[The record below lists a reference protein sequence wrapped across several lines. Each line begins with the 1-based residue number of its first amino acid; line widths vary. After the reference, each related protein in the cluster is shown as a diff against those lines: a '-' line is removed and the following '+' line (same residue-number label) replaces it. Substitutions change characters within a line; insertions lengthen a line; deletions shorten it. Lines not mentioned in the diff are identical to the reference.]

1 MHQNDLKI
9 LKKILIWSKKN
20 KNFSNFF
27 KNIFETQKQIENW
40 LIKFNLNNYFL
51 KWLRNAKLNSS
62 SH

>member
-51 KWLRNAKLNSS
+51 KW
-62 SH
+62 

>member
-51 KWLRNAKLNSS
+51 KWFLLENILK
-62 SH
+62 